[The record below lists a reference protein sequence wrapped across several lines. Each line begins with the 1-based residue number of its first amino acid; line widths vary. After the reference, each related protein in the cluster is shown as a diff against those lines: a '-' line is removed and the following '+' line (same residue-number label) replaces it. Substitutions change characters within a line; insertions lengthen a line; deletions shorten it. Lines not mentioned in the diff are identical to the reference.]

1 MYSNEDL
8 ERFYLSTKQWLY
20 LMVNPFSHFVYTIM
34 YLTICFQKGIGIPVA
49 NDPLNFP

>member
-20 LMVNPFSHFVYTIM
+20 LIVNPFSYFVYTIM
-34 YLTICFQKGIGIPVA
+34 CLTIYFQNGIGIPVA
-49 NDPLNFP
+49 NDPLVLP